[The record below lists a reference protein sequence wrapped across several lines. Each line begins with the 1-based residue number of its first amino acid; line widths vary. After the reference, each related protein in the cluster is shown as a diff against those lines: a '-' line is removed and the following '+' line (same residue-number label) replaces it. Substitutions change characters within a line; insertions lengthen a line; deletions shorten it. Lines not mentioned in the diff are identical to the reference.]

1 MLSFH
6 FACRKIIIDAI
17 LHTDM
22 THHFSTVA
30 KVRPSCLGRPAGCGA
45 FPMLALWMFPA
56 CRAAFGPLPR
66 LMSCMPAEASRLLL
80 RIVLPWHNPCML

>member
-1 MLSFH
+1 MTTVLLLF

-30 KVRPSCLGRPAGCGA
+30 KVRPSCLGRPAVCGA
-45 FPMLALWMFPA
+45 LPA
-56 CRAAFGPLPR
+56 DACSVEVPCLHSSF
-66 LMSCMPAEASRLLL
+66 
-80 RIVLPWHNPCML
+80 RITA